1 MNILEVKD
9 LNMSYKTIDGNVDAV
24 KDVSFTVKQGESF
37 GLVGESGCGKTSVAM
52 SLLQL
57 QADNGKITSGEIIF
71 DGQNIVNLSEAELRE
86 VRWSG
91 ISIVFQ
97 GAMNSW
103 NPVVKIGEQIR
114 EAMREHY
121 PNKTKDENTKKILEL
136 FEIVGLDGSIID
148 RYPHELSGGQ
158 RQRVGIARALSMEP
172 KLIICDEPVSA
183 LDVSVQAQIINLL
196 EDLQREL
203 GIAYLFIAHDL
214 AVVKHISHKV
224 IVMYLGKIMEFGE
237 GDDLYSNPRHPYTK
251 ALMDAAPIPDPKI
264 ERNRKKIVLKGEL
277 PSPLNPPSGCV
288 FSSRCNFVSDAC
300 KVETPILQDCGAEH
314 KAACIRLDELE
325 NA

>member
-1 MNILEVKD
+1 MQFNDVDLNSNSVALVRQDMQVIFQDPFSSLNPRMTIGEILEEPLKVH
-9 LNMSYKTIDGNVDAV
+9 
-24 KDVSFTVKQGESF
+24 
-37 GLVGESGCGKTSVAM
+37 
-52 SLLQL
+52 
-57 QADNGKITSGEIIF
+57 
-71 DGQNIVNLSEAELRE
+71 NIVLDPQERE
-86 VRWSG
+86 EK
-91 ISIVFQ
+91 ISDLLLKV
-97 GAMNSW
+97 GLY
-103 NPVVKIGEQIR
+103 PY
-114 EAMREHY
+114 MRE
-121 PNKTKDENTKKILEL
+121 
-136 FEIVGLDGSIID
+136 

-237 GDDLYSNPRHPYTK
+237 GDDLYSNPRHPYTR
-251 ALMDAAPIPDPKI
+251 ALMDAAPIPDPQI
-264 ERNRKKIVLKGEL
+264 ERNRVKIVLKGEL
-277 PSPLNPPSGCV
+277 PSPLNPPKGCV
-288 FSSRCNFVSDAC
+288 FSSRCNFVTDAC
-300 KVETPILQDCGAEH
+300 RAEMPQLQECGNEH
-314 KAACIRLDELE
+314 QAACIKLDELE